1 MKSMPPITRGHAR
14 LLLAASIMTC
24 LLVIMGGVVC
34 ATESAAGC
42 PDWPGCYGRIVPP
55 PQVNAIIEYL
65 HRLIAALT
73 SPLIIAAAVVSWRRT
88 RAIRWVTRPL
98 ALSLIF
104 LVAVVIFGAF
114 AVLTGL
120 PRGVAALD
128 LGSALVVLGLVVTAT
143 VVAYAR
149 RADPDL
155 PDRLEGGAYPRL
167 TLGAL
172 VALLAVYAGG
182 ILVAGKGSFTRCLG
196 WPIAPMIAA
205 DLAGWPQAARF
216 ALAVLAG
223 LLIVVVV
230 AQGLGA
236 PRSDKV
242 LRGLAGV
249 VGVAFLVE
257 LAAGAF
263 MRTGGGS
270 APVLVIYVAVAAV
283 LWASLVALA
292 VQARIGRR

>member
-1 MKSMPPITRGHAR
+1 MKPMPPITRGHAG
-14 LLLAASIMTC
+14 LLLSASIMTC

-55 PQVNAIIEYL
+55 PQINAIIEYA

-98 ALSLIF
+98 LLSLLF
-104 LVAVVIFGAF
+104 LVAVIIFGAF

-128 LGSALVVLGLVVTAT
+128 LSSALVVLGLVVTAT
-143 VVAYAR
+143 VVAFAR

-155 PDRLEGGAYPRL
+155 PDRLGDDAYGRL
-167 TLGAL
+167 SLAALGAL
-172 VALLAVYAGG
+172 LAMYAGG
-182 ILVAGKGSFTRCLG
+182 VLVAGKGSFTRCLG
-196 WPIAPMIAA
+196 WPIGPMIAT
-205 DLAGWPQAARF
+205 DLAGWPQTARF
-216 ALAVLAG
+216 ALAALTG
-223 LLIVVVV
+223 ILIVAVV

-236 PRSDKV
+236 PRSHTV
-242 LRGLAGV
+242 LRRLAGV

-257 LAAGAF
+257 MAAGALI
-263 MRTGGGS
+263 RTGGAG
-270 APVLVIYVAVAAV
+270 ALALVVYVAAAAV

-292 VQARIGRR
+292 VQARIG

>member
-1 MKSMPPITRGHAR
+1 
-14 LLLAASIMTC
+14 
-24 LLVIMGGVVC
+24 MGGVVC

-55 PQVNAIIEYL
+55 PQINAIIEYA

-88 RAIRWVTRPL
+88 RAIRWVFWPL
-98 ALSLIF
+98 AVSLVF

-128 LGSALVVLGLVVTAT
+128 LSSALVVLGLVVTAT
-143 VVAYAR
+143 VVAFAR

-155 PDRLEGGAYPRL
+155 PDRLGGGAYGRL
-167 TLGAL
+167 TLAAL
-172 VALLAVYAGG
+172 AALLAVYAGG
-182 ILVAGKGSFTRCLG
+182 VLVAGKGSFTRCLG
-196 WPIAPMIAA
+196 WPVAPMIAT
-205 DLAGWPQAARF
+205 DLAGWPQTARF
-216 ALAVLAG
+216 ALSALAG
-223 LLIVVVV
+223 ILIVAAV

-236 PRSDKV
+236 PRSHTV
-242 LRGLAGV
+242 LRRLAGV
-249 VGVAFLVE
+249 VGLAFLVE
-257 LAAGAF
+257 MAAGALI
-263 MRTGGGS
+263 RTGGAG
-270 APVLVIYVAVAAV
+270 APVLIIYVAAAAV

-292 VQARIGRR
+292 VQARIG

>member
-1 MKSMPPITRGHAR
+1 MKNLPPITRGHAG
-14 LLLAASIMTC
+14 LLLAASSMTC

-55 PQVNAIIEYL
+55 PQINAIIEYA

-73 SPLIIAAAVVSWRRT
+73 SPLIIAAAIVSWRRT
-88 RAIRWVTRPL
+88 RAIRWITRPL
-98 ALSLIF
+98 LLSLVF

-128 LGSALVVLGLVVTAT
+128 LSSALVVLGLVVTAT
-143 VVAYAR
+143 AVAFAR

-155 PDRLEGGAYPRL
+155 PDRLGGGGAYGRL
-167 TLGAL
+167 TLAAL
-172 VALLAVYAGG
+172 VALLAMYAGG
-182 ILVAGKGSFTRCLG
+182 ILVTGKGSFTRCLG
-196 WPIAPMIAA
+196 WPIGPVIAT
-205 DLAGWPQAARF
+205 DLAGWPQTARF
-216 ALAVLAG
+216 ALAALTG
-223 LLIVVVV
+223 LLIVAVV

-236 PRSDKV
+236 PGGRPI
-242 LRGLAGV
+242 LRRLAAV

-257 LAAGAF
+257 MATGAF
-263 MRTGGGS
+263 IRTGGGS
-270 APVLVIYVAVAAV
+270 ALVLVIYVAVAAV

-292 VQARIGRR
+292 VQARIG